1 MKRKIE
7 KLIPYMD
14 ENFMTFTL
22 MEEGLYFPQ
31 INLWTISN
39 PHVAVQE
46 TEFEFNGYS
55 IFTEH
60 KPRRQSVLHYNI
72 SPAWDYDDKD
82 SYNFKK
88 EDWSIEEMIQI
99 AEICKDGGIDEW
111 LNVGSLE
118 LFSKFNEPVKEKV
131 KQDESGVL
139 GLQKPFVKFVLKE
152 EIKQD
157 EFGVIGSAENVL
169 NACLLCKYVEQSQHS
184 AECTHCLSIN
194 KKEEYYVR

>member
-1 MKRKIE
+1 
-7 KLIPYMD
+7 MD
-14 ENFMTFTL
+14 ENFMTFPL
-22 MEEGLYFPQ
+22 AEEGLYFPQ
-31 INLWTISN
+31 INLWIIGD

-118 LFSKFNEPVKEKV
+118 LFSKFNDPV
-131 KQDESGVL
+131 
-139 GLQKPFVKFVLKE
+139 KE

-157 EFGVIGSAENVL
+157 KFGVIGVAKAIYES
-169 NACLLCKYVEQSQHS
+169 CKKCKYRKQLEDSP
-184 AECTHCLSIN
+184 ECTYCLKNN
-194 KKEEYYVR
+194 KPNEYYVR

>member
-1 MKRKIE
+1 
-7 KLIPYMD
+7 MD
-14 ENFMTFTL
+14 ENFMTFPL

-46 TEFEFNGYS
+46 TEFEVNGYY

-82 SYNFKK
+82 SYKFKK

-131 KQDESGVL
+131 KQDE
-139 GLQKPFVKFVLKE
+139 
-152 EIKQD
+152 
-157 EFGVIGSAENVL
+157 FGVIGSAENVL
-169 NACLLCKYVEQSQHS
+169 NACSLCKYSEQSQHS

>member
-1 MKRKIE
+1 
-7 KLIPYMD
+7 MD
-14 ENFMTFTL
+14 ENFMTFPL

-31 INLWTISN
+31 INLWIVSN

-46 TEFEFNGYS
+46 TEFEVNGYY

-60 KPRRQSVLHYNI
+60 KPRRQSVLKYNI

-82 SYNFKK
+82 SYKFKK

-111 LNVGSLE
+111 VSVGSLE
-118 LFSKFNEPVKEKV
+118 MFSKI
-131 KQDESGVL
+131 QD
-139 GLQKPFVKFVLKE
+139 KCITKE

-157 EFGVIGSAENVL
+157 NPTKDYKVRYDEFGIIGVAEDGYT
-169 NACLLCKYVEQSQHS
+169 ACLSCKYTKLTHHS
-184 AECTHCLSIN
+184 MECEHCLATNGIN
-194 KKEEYYVR
+194 DYYVR